1 MEETSDGF
9 KIAEK
14 DLEIRGQGEILGTRQ
29 SGIQNFRIGNIVRD
43 LDILVAAR
51 KEAEDYLTTRRLS
64 PETLAMIK
72 IARSD
77 KNVKLAGVG

>member
-1 MEETSDGF
+1 MEATSDGF

-14 DLEIRGQGEILGTRQ
+14 DLELRGQGEILGTRQ

-43 LDILVAAR
+43 LEILIAAR
-51 KEAEDYLTTRRLS
+51 QEAEDYLTKRRMS
-64 PETLAMIK
+64 PETSAMVK

-77 KNVKLAGVG
+77 KKVRLGGIG